1 MAEKDRSVFGVCA
14 QHGTH
19 CKAIEY
25 LEGGIDEVKKDLWK
39 KTVDLKDARK
49 SMTHD
54 LERFEDMIKINYV
67 SRAEFEPVKKLAY
80 GLAALM
86 LAYAFRMVVL

>member
-1 MAEKDRSVFGVCA
+1 MAEDDKIRGLCD

-25 LEGGIDEVKKDLWK
+25 LENGIDEVKQDLWK

-49 SMTHD
+49 SMIHD
-54 LERFEDMIKINYV
+54 LERFEDAIKTNYV
-67 SRAEFEPVKKLAY
+67 SKSEFEPVKKLAY

-86 LAYAFRMVVL
+86 LAYAFRMVAL